1 MQIPVM
7 PIIILDM
14 LVYLSKWLENRAPT
28 CEIEGGFKPLMK
40 FWDTFRQLKETLDSI
55 IYFSTAHHEVYGQK

>member
-1 MQIPVM
+1 
-7 PIIILDM
+7 M